1 MQIPGYYIEA
11 LSRRLKRIADNATC
25 DKSDTRTANALRL
38 LNEDVRKLE
47 RLIKKHKD
55 EPIP

>member
-11 LSRRLKRIADNATC
+11 LCRRLKRIADNATC

-38 LNEDVRKLE
+38 LNEDVRKLD

-55 EPIP
+55 EPIS

>member
-11 LSRRLKRIADNATC
+11 LCRRLKADNATC
-25 DKSDTRTANALRL
+25 DKSDTRTANTLRL